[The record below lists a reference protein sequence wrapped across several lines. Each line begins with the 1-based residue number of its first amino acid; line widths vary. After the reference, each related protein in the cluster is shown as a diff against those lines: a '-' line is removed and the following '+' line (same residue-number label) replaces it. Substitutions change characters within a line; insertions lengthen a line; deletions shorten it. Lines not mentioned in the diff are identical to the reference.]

1 MSQGLNWADDYKL
14 LCAPRMRTISLPEVE
29 EDGEDLFYG
38 GSDLGGWLTGALDGV
53 PKAMSLDCL
62 DFGFQEP
69 FAMVY

>member
-1 MSQGLNWADDYKL
+1 MFEDLNWADDSKF
-14 LCAPRMRTISLPEVE
+14 LCAPRMRTISLPEEE
-29 EDGEDLFYG
+29 EDGEDLFYS

-62 DFGFQEP
+62 DFGLPEP

>member
-1 MSQGLNWADDYKL
+1 
-14 LCAPRMRTISLPEVE
+14 MRTIPLPEVE
-29 EDGEDLFYG
+29 EEGEDFFYG

-62 DFGFQEP
+62 DFGLQEP